1 MSHNHDPLIG
11 LVRELAPVRDTQ
23 LRGVVDED
31 AKQQLALDLIENA
44 AVATK
49 DPVPAPG
56 RQRNLRR
63 VLATATAAVAVMA
76 AVMLGW
82 PVGTPPVVAD
92 WTDRPQT
99 LGEEER
105 ADFDRWCRSSG
116 LLEQDELVL
125 ADKRGRMI
133 VGTYLSDDDQLGR
146 CTRYERAD
154 VEDADDPLYAGGQ
167 TRTDQP
173 LDTGADRPLAAV
185 RSGDAFSFPPERVGS
200 AQVHGHV
207 SADVAEVVG
216 VLDDGRTFQTKI
228 SDGYFHGWWPQEC
241 PSLWRPGWWAP
252 DWFRDNDPRVACSPW
267 LDRLDAY
274 DDAGDLIDRWE
285 VEPQDADPDEFAH
298 ADHTIPAG
306 PASAADTKAPP

>member
-1 MSHNHDPLIG
+1 M
-11 LVRELAPVRDTQ
+11 RDTQ
-23 LRGVVDED
+23 LGGVVDED
-31 AKQQLALDLIENA
+31 AKQQLALDLIDNVEMS
-44 AVATK
+44 TG
-49 DPVPAPG
+49 DPVPPPRG
-56 RQRNLRR
+56 RRKVRR

-92 WTDRPQT
+92 WTDRPQS

-105 ADFDRWCRSSG
+105 ADFDRWCRSFG
-116 LLEQDELVL
+116 LLEQDQLVL

-154 VEDADDPLYAGGQ
+154 VDDADDPLYAGGQ

-185 RSGDAFSFPPERVGS
+185 RSGGAFSFPPERVGS

-216 VLDDGRTFQTKI
+216 VLDDGRTFQAKI
-228 SDGYFHGWWPQEC
+228 SDG
-241 PSLWRPGWWAP
+241 
-252 DWFRDNDPRVACSPW
+252 
-267 LDRLDAY
+267 
-274 DDAGDLIDRWE
+274 
-285 VEPQDADPDEFAH
+285 
-298 ADHTIPAG
+298 
-306 PASAADTKAPP
+306 